1 MAVLRKGDSGP
12 SVLTLQK
19 ALVAKG
25 YKLVPDGKF
34 GQATH
39 NNLAAFQGAN
49 GLAADGLAGPRTLAA
64 LGIES
69 KSILDEI
76 PMPRANRDRA
86 AAMVTLEAISKITGV
101 DAKLLATFAS
111 IESGFDYTAKASTS
125 SATGW
130 FQFLDA
136 TWDDML
142 AQTSGKYGLGA
153 FDDSKRT
160 LRKDPRANGLMGAE
174 FLKGNDRVL
183 TKALGRPATDTEL
196 YTAHFFGA
204 GTSAKFLTMDRNA
217 IGAEHFPRQ
226 AAANVGIFYQRD
238 KKTPLTIGEIF
249 KLLDSK
255 VAAHR
260 K

>member
-1 MAVLRKGDSGP
+1 MAALRKGDSGP

-25 YKLVPDGKF
+25 YKLTPDGKF
-34 GQATH
+34 GQITH
-39 NNLAAFQGAN
+39 NAVAAFQAAN
-49 GLAADGLAGPRTLAA
+49 GLVNDGLAGPRTLEA
-64 LGIES
+64 LGIAP

-76 PMPRANRDRA
+76 PMPRANRSRE
-86 AAMVTLEAISKITGV
+86 AAMVTLEAIERITGV
-101 DAKLLATFAS
+101 SKVLLATFAS
-111 IESGFDYTAKASTS
+111 IESAFDYTVKASTS

-136 TWDDML
+136 TWDAML
-142 AQTSGKYGLGA
+142 QQTSGKYGLV
-153 FDDSKRT
+153 DDAKRS

-174 FLKGNDRVL
+174 FLKDNDRVL

-196 YTAHFFGA
+196 YAAHFFGA
-204 GTSAKFLTMDRNA
+204 GTAAKFLTMDRKA

-226 AAANVGIFYQRD
+226 AAANVGIFYRAD
-238 KKTPLTIGEIF
+238 KKTPLSIGEIF
-249 KLLDSK
+249 TLLDNK
-255 VAAHR
+255 VASHR